1 MAKARGLSAQRTITL
16 HRVLVVSPL
25 FGRKEA
31 QRRSAQYVRGL
42 LVQQTDRRNAENV
55 AETIVG
61 GTPRALQRLLTE
73 APWPTAPVI
82 DRLQA
87 YAGARLNTP
96 EGVWLPYQGAK
107 ERFSPIDA
115 KDFLDGTR
123 RLDDDADFGA
133 PKRAPGRHFIVGHA
147 VQRDLLTRS
156 HPLRD
161 IHAHP
166 P

>member
-1 MAKARGLSAQRTITL
+1 GPRM
-16 HRVLVVSPL
+16 
-25 FGRKEA
+25 E
-31 QRRSAQYVRGL
+31 RRQAHPGL
-42 LVQQTDRRNAENV
+42 LIPVVQH
-55 AETIVG
+55 
-61 GTPRALQRLLTE
+61 
-73 APWPTAPVI
+73 
-82 DRLQA
+82 
-87 YAGARLNTP
+87 
-96 EGVWLPYQGAK
+96 QGAK

-166 P
+166 PLTPLLAYTFPSLTLTLLVVPSSVQVECPHCY